1 MKQHYFITLEVGEG
15 WETSLAV
22 KNETT
27 SKLMA
32 ILINYDFCF
41 LPSKFCFDYS
51 HHTKQLVNYKGKAN
65 KWVTSRRKLPT

>member
-65 KWVTSRRKLPT
+65 K